1 MDCRQTGRIDRI
13 GAMRRP
19 HARGVL
25 LHGMDNPC
33 KEGIILAIDAASS
46 LQERP
51 MRALPVLADIQAHQ
65 HDRQR
70 R

>member
-1 MDCRQTGRIDRI
+1 MDCRQVGRIDRL
-13 GAMRRP
+13 GAMRAPR
-19 HARGVL
+19 ARGVP

-33 KEGIILAIDAASS
+33 KEGISLAIDPASS
-46 LQERP
+46 LQGRP